1 MATQSMHIHYN
12 GSAHFIATARH
23 DSLYYEYFD
32 SVWGADGNPA
42 APNMEILKQMK
53 LSYGLK
59 TGGDFSFFLL
69 FIEMFTNEI
78 LFASEVTRFNSR
90 SVARIIV
97 YSIALQ
103 TFVFSPKEKM
113 YFFSKYRDIPIIFIM
128 IFELSKIMLVGDDK
142 WRFNVC

>member
-1 MATQSMHIHYN
+1 MLI
-12 GSAHFIATARH
+12 
-23 DSLYYEYFD
+23 LYD

-42 APNMEILKQMK
+42 GPNMEILKQMK

-59 TGGDFSFFLL
+59 TGGDFSFFLM

-78 LFASEVTRFNSR
+78 AFASEVTRFNSR

-113 YFFSKYRDIPIIFIM
+113 YFFFEISRHSNHM
-128 IFELSKIMLVGDDK
+128 IFELSKTMLVGDMRQMTLQCLLQRK
-142 WRFNVC
+142 ICLRTVVEGKRKNIIYIISSA

>member
-1 MATQSMHIHYN
+1 M
-12 GSAHFIATARH
+12 RH
-23 DSLYYEYFD
+23 ETLYYEYFD

-42 APNMEILKQMK
+42 GPNMEILKQMK

-59 TGGDFSFFLL
+59 TGGDFSFFLM
-69 FIEMFTNEI
+69 FIEMFTNEVA
-78 LFASEVTRFNSR
+78 FASEVTRFNSR

-113 YFFSKYRDIPIIFIM
+113 YFFFRNIDTFQSYDI
-128 IFELSKIMLVGDDK
+128 
-142 WRFNVC
+142 